1 MMREYLRV
9 ERAVLA
15 QVLGPPTYSRVA
27 GAGLW
32 LVGEVEWWW
41 AGGGVQ
47 EMVELSVEL

>member
-9 ERAVLA
+9 E
-15 QVLGPPTYSRVA
+15 SSA
-27 GAGLW
+27 GAGLGSAHVFSSLVSGLW
-32 LVGEVEWWW
+32 LVVEVDWWW